1 MSFEIVFHVV
11 IKGSLYPPPHLLD
24 FKFEITVHIDDDD
37 DDDWLY
43 HSFLN
48 TRVVEGSQSL
58 TE

>member
-1 MSFEIVFHVV
+1 M
-11 IKGSLYPPPHLLD
+11 G
-24 FKFEITVHIDDDD
+24 FKYCHFDDDDDDDD